1 MSRRRTALVLLIVL
15 VIAGCSTSETAALR
29 APLCGSD
36 GTRTTLLMAQSTPG
50 ATLIPCIEPDALP
63 ATWTLEGMKIDSAHS
78 QLAFIA
84 DMTSGTPKRL
94 EVLLGDTCDVS
105 GAVAVPSDEQ
115 GTKRFERVDNLD
127 VGYAGERYY
136 VFDGGCVTYR
146 FDARVEG
153 WTGFVHDA
161 SQAVTFI
168 ARADVARLAD
178 VPLDQL

>member
-1 MSRRRTALVLLIVL
+1 MSRRRTTLVLLIAL

-29 APLCGSD
+29 APFCGSD
-36 GTRTTLLMAQSTPG
+36 GTSTTLLMAQSTPG

-63 ATWTLEGMKIDSAHS
+63 ATWTLQGMKIDSAHS

-84 DMTSGTPKRL
+84 DMASETPKRL

-105 GAVAVPSDEQ
+105 EAVAVPSDER
-115 GTKRFERVDNLD
+115 GAKRFERVDNLD

-146 FDARVEG
+146 FDARAEG
-153 WTGFVHDA
+153 WTAFVHDA
-161 SQAVTFI
+161 SLAVTFI
-168 ARADVARLAD
+168 SRADVAQLAD